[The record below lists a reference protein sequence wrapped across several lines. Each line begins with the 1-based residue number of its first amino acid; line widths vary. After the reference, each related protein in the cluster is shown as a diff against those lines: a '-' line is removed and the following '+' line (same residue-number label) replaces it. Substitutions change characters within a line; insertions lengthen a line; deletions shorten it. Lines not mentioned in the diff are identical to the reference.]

1 MNETPTLSGLAMIAL
16 GLVLLFLGLFGTRLL
31 AWWLDR
37 RRPRPPPCANCPDAR
52 CICHPGKCPFLP

>member
-1 MNETPTLSGLAMIAL
+1 MNDTTALSGVVM
-16 GLVLLFLGLFGTRLL
+16 LVLSMMLLFLGLFGTRLL

-37 RRPRPPPCANCPDAR
+37 RHPQKPPCANCQDAR